1 MPKISPFSM
10 EKLMFLAASTVP
22 FLWKSF
28 YRGFLPVSSV
38 PFKLFPRSLE
48 ISVLQLIHQYS
59 QPYYSAASSVVS
71 VSVSVVTSA
80 VSSLSASASA
90 ESSKGITAPSYF
102 SLIKS
107 LISSDFKVST
117 SALIASLSSFP
128 SLTAITFTLCF
139 LLLQNQMSH
148 KR

>member
-1 MPKISPFSM
+1 M
-10 EKLMFLAASTVP
+10 
-22 FLWKSF
+22 
-28 YRGFLPVSSV
+28 
-38 PFKLFPRSLE
+38 
-48 ISVLQLIHQYS
+48 LQLIHQYS

-128 SLTAITFTLCF
+128 SLTAITFTYVF
-139 LLLQNQMSH
+139 AASESDVS
-148 KR
+148 